1 MELDFSRS
9 KDCANFEI
17 LKNAADPANPPIQA
31 FRKDLQLMQHFK

>member
-1 MELDFSRS
+1 MELDFSWS

-31 FRKDLQLMQHFK
+31 FQKDLQLMQHFK